1 MRVEITAD
9 DLAPNALRRWAHQTP
24 DQVLLEHVD
33 GRRLTYAEVVQ
44 RCDRWAA
51 GFAAAGIGPGTPVGV
66 FVDDSLEGAL
76 AWLAVTAAGMV
87 AVPLNTAHVGKML
100 RHVLV
105 TAEVRAVVAS
115 PGLIERFDAVC
126 AGTLVERIVVLDD
139 AWSGVRVDGVATTSA
154 ADLLAAGTPVEPT
167 RPELH
172 DTAMF
177 LLTSGTTGPS
187 KAVVIPWAASHSHW
201 SWVPA
206 DMLGP
211 GDALYAPVAMFH
223 NSGIGALQFVVWRG
237 GRLVMRE
244 KFSATAFW
252 DDIRRTG
259 AIAAG
264 VVGPMTAVLWAQP
277 ERPDD
282 ADNPLRG
289 LALGPMIE
297 PMEAFE
303 RRFDTRVCT
312 AYGMTEVPSMVFT
325 GWDHGP
331 VGDVRHGRRRL
342 AVARGRAGRRAR
354 PSGARRAGRRAGR
367 AHPRPVGAERRL
379 PRRPGSDRRR
389 RGATAGSTPAT
400 RSAATR
406 TATTS
411 SSTG

>member
-66 FVDDSLEGAL
+66 FVDDSLDGAL

-126 AGTLVERIVVLDD
+126 PGTPVERIVVLDD
-139 AWSGVRVDGVATTSA
+139 AWSGEQVDGVATTSA
-154 ADLLAAGTPVEPT
+154 ADLLAAGTPVEPA

-211 GDALYAPVAMFH
+211 GDALYVPVAMFH

-259 AIAAG
+259 AVAAG

-325 GWDHGP
+325 GWEHGP
-331 VGDVRHGRRRL
+331 WETCGTVDDGWPWPEVVLVDEHDRPVPVGQVGELVVRT
-342 AVARGRAGRRAR
+342 RA
-354 PSGARRAGRRAGR
+354 
-367 AHPRPVGAERRL
+367 PVGAERRL
-379 PRRPGSDRRR
+379 SR
-389 RGATAGSTPAT
+389 
-400 RSAATR
+400 
-406 TATTS
+406 
-411 SSTG
+411 